1 MIGSCSP
8 TALVLL
14 RNLSHFAFILIATVA
29 LTLMKSIDEM
39 MTRSGVYTE
48 HPLPQPS
55 NVLVKL
61 CIGKAY
67 KARKIQL
74 CLRDKQFDCSI
85 IV

>member
-1 MIGSCSP
+1 MGSCSP

-29 LTLMKSIDEM
+29 LTLMKIIDEM

-55 NVLVKL
+55 NVPSALTTGL
-61 CIGKAY
+61 LNKAVAL
-67 KARKIQL
+67 ARP
-74 CLRDKQFDCSI
+74 RYS
-85 IV
+85 